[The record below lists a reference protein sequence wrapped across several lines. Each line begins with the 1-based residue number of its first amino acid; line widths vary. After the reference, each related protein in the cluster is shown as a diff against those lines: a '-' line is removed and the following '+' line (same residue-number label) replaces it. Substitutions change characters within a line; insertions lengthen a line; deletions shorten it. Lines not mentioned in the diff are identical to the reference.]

1 MDINDAINQF
11 ITFSFVNDKILNND
25 SACNNGCIIVNDSP
39 NETIEEDDE

>member
-25 SACNNGCIIVNDSP
+25 SAVIMTV
-39 NETIEEDDE
+39 